1 MTPRK
6 NRSDLMDL
14 LGDVLRDGRKDE
26 LVELLRT
33 MLQLVM
39 ESDVEKACGAGYGER
54 TEERTNRRNGY
65 RSRALETRLG
75 TVDLAIPKL
84 RAGSYFPPFLQPRR
98 RWEKA
103 FVNVVAQAYVEG
115 VSTRSMDRLVEAMGA
130 KGMSRSEVSRM
141 AAVLDD
147 QVEVFRQRELDKAF
161 PYLWLDALYV
171 KVRIDGRVRSRAVLV
186 AIGVNEDGEREILGV
201 DIARKE
207 MESSWRTFLSG
218 LLDRGLRGVLLA
230 VSDAHEG
237 LRKAIIATLNDVTWQ
252 RCYVHF
258 MRNVLDLVPKSAQ
271 PLVAGTLRTIFQ
283 QPTAELAAEALGRA
297 VELLATK
304 HPRAARLLTDAE
316 ADVLAYFAFPQAH
329 WRQIRSTN
337 PLERLNKELRRRV
350 RAVGLFPNEASVIR
364 LLGAMLMEQD
374 DEWRIGRRYFSARS
388 MALLQPE
395 QEDVKALP
403 AEAA

>member
-1 MTPRK
+1 
-6 NRSDLMDL
+6 MDL